1 MSKLYMEVIIMINPL
16 SAVVM
21 QSRVYPRQ
29 ADMRGDYFRDV
40 TAIIHSTPFRRLKH
54 KTQAFYAPRN
64 DHVCTRIE
72 HVLHVSTIAATICKT
87 LGLDADLAQAIAL
100 AHDLGHAP
108 FGHEGER
115 VLHQKTEAIG
125 GFIHELHGLR
135 VVEVLASDGKGL
147 NLTYAVRDG
156 IISHCGERFEQRL
169 SPEAGVKDLRK
180 ITDRGHNP
188 STYEGC
194 VVRLA
199 DKIAYLGRDLED
211 AITAKFV
218 TMEEVDPI
226 VRKALGSSNGEI
238 IGTLVADVVNES
250 QGKDYIGFSDE
261 KNELVLRLY
270 GFNKE
275 RIYRNS
281 RMERYRIFC
290 KRMIEGIFNYTL
302 ELYALHGWD
311 FAGYERGIIRLDNQF
326 GGYLKEMQ
334 HVYEAEQAPAVRIVA
349 DYVAGM
355 TDDYAIECIKQ
366 ITIPEPIEF
375 ANDD

>member
-1 MSKLYMEVIIMINPL
+1 MLNPL
-16 SAVVM
+16 PPEVL
-21 QSRVYPRQ
+21 RVRAYPRE
-29 ADMRGDYFRDV
+29 ADLRGDYFRDV

-54 KTQAFYAPRN
+54 KTQAFYAPQN

-72 HVLHVSTIAATICKT
+72 HVLHVATIAVTICKA

-115 VLHQKTEAIG
+115 VLHSRTAEIG

-135 VVEVLASDGKGL
+135 VVDVLAHDGAGL

-169 SPEAGVKDLRK
+169 APEPQQKALAEVKD
-180 ITDRGHNP
+180 RGQAPN
-188 STYEGC
+188 TYEGC

-218 TMEEVDPI
+218 TLAEVDPV
-226 VRKALGSSNGEI
+226 VRQALGSSNGQI
-238 IGTLVADVVNES
+238 IGTLVADVVRES
-250 QGKDYIGFSDE
+250 VGKEHVGFSDA

-270 GFNKE
+270 AFNKA
-275 RIYRNS
+275 RIYQHP

-290 KRMIEGIFNYTL
+290 KRIIEGVFDYLL
-302 ELYALHGWD
+302 ELFAREGWGLS
-311 FAGYERGIIRLDNQF
+311 AYTRGAIRLDAQF
-326 GGYLKEMQ
+326 GVFLGGMQ
-334 HVYEAEQAPAVRIVA
+334 HVYQAHAVPAVRIVA

-355 TDDYAIECIKQ
+355 TDDFAIESIKQ
-366 ITIPEPIEF
+366 ITIPAPIEF
-375 ANDD
+375 D

>member
-1 MSKLYMEVIIMINPL
+1 MRNPL
-16 SAVVM
+16 PVEAL
-21 QSRVYPRQ
+21 QSRVAPRQ
-29 ADMRGDYFRDV
+29 TDMRGEYFRDI
-40 TAIIHSTPFRRLKH
+40 TAVIHSTPFRRLKH
-54 KTQAFYAPRN
+54 KTQAFYAPMN

-87 LGLDADLAQAIAL
+87 LGLDADMAQAIAL

-135 VVEVLASDGKGL
+135 VVEVLANDGKGL

-169 SPEAGVKDLRK
+169 SPEGELKNLREVR
-180 ITDRGHNP
+180 DRGHNP
-188 STYEGC
+188 NTFEGC

-211 AITAKFV
+211 AITAKFI
-218 TMEEVDPI
+218 TIDEVDPL

-238 IGTLVADVVNES
+238 IGTLVADVVSES
-250 QGKDYIGFSDE
+250 QGRDYVGFSSAT
-261 KNELVLRLY
+261 NELIHRLY
-270 GFNKE
+270 AFNKE
-275 RIYRNS
+275 RIYRHP
-281 RMERYRIFC
+281 RMERYRVFC
-290 KRMIEGIFNYTL
+290 QRIIEGIFDYVL
-302 ELYALHGWD
+302 GLFAQHGWD
-311 FAGYERGIIRLDNQF
+311 FAGYERGIIRLDKQF
-326 GGYLKEMQ
+326 GSFLKEMQ
-334 HVYEAEQAPAVRIVA
+334 PVYEAERAPAVRIVA

-355 TDDYAIECIKQ
+355 TDEYAIDSIKQ
-366 ITIPEPIEF
+366 ITIPEPIDF
-375 ANDD
+375 AENS

>member
-1 MSKLYMEVIIMINPL
+1 MKNPL
-16 SAVVM
+16 SIEVLT
-21 QSRVYPRQ
+21 SRLYPRQ
-29 ADMRGDYFRDV
+29 SDMRGEYFRDV
-40 TAIIHSTPFRRLKH
+40 TAIVHSTPFRRLKH
-54 KTQAFYAPRN
+54 KTQAFYSPRN

-72 HVLHVSTIAATICKT
+72 HVLHVSTIAATICRA

-115 VLHQKTEAIG
+115 VLHHRTAAIG

-135 VVEVLASDGKGL
+135 VVEVLANDGKGL

-169 SPEAGVKDLRK
+169 TPEREVKDLRK
-180 ITDRGHNP
+180 INDRGHYPN
-188 STYEGC
+188 TYEGC

-218 TMEEVDPI
+218 TMDEVDPLI
-226 VRKALGSSNGEI
+226 RRALGSSNGEI

-250 QGKDYIGFSDE
+250 QGKDYVGFSDE
-261 KNELVLRLY
+261 KNELIQRLY
-270 GFNKE
+270 AFNRE
-275 RIYRNS
+275 RIYRNP
-281 RMERYRIFC
+281 RMEKYRVFC
-290 KRMIEGIFNYTL
+290 KRIIEGIFDYL
-302 ELYALHGWD
+302 LDLYAQHGWD
-311 FAGYERGIIRLDNQF
+311 VAAYGQGIIRLDQQF
-326 GGYLKEMQ
+326 GSFLAELL
-334 HVYEAEQAPAVRIVA
+334 HVYEAERAPAVRIVA

-355 TDDYAIECIKQ
+355 TDEYAIESIKQ
-366 ITIPEPIEF
+366 ITIPEPIE
-375 ANDD
+375 

>member
-1 MSKLYMEVIIMINPL
+1 MYNPL
-16 SAVVM
+16 SPEIL
-21 QSRVYPRQ
+21 QSRIYPRQ
-29 ADMRGDYFRDV
+29 TDMRGDYFRDV
-40 TAIIHSTPFRRLKH
+40 TAVIHSTPFRRLKH

-87 LGLDADLAQAIAL
+87 LGLDADMAQAIAL

-115 VLHQKTEAIG
+115 VLNQKTESIG

-169 SPEAGVKDLRK
+169 SPEPEEKELRK
-180 ITDRGHNP
+180 ISDRGRNP
-188 STYEGC
+188 NTYEGC

-218 TMEEVDPI
+218 TIGEVDSL

-238 IGTLVADVVNES
+238 IGTLVADVVKES
-250 QGKDYIGFSDE
+250 QGKNYVGFSDE

-275 RIYRNS
+275 RIYFNP
-281 RMERYRIFC
+281 RMERYRVFC
-290 KRMIEGIFNYTL
+290 QRMIEGIFDYIL
-302 ELYALHGWD
+302 GLYVQHGWD
-311 FAGYERGIIRLDNQF
+311 FAGYERGIIRLDKQF

-334 HVYEAEQAPAVRIVA
+334 HTYEGERAPAVRIVA

-355 TDDYAIECIKQ
+355 TDEYAIECIKQ
-366 ITIPEPIEF
+366 ITIPEPIDF
-375 ANDD
+375 ADND